1 MAARHINWEY
11 KGKAATMVDVHELL
25 NTWLAN
31 VTDEEL
37 LAELKAMQEAGDED
51 AITDAFFQDLA
62 FGTAGLRGTIG
73 AGTNRMNIY
82 TVGRATQG
90 FADYLNKA
98 FENPTVA
105 IARDSRNKGELFVK
119 TTAAILAANGVTS
132 YVYPKISPV
141 PTLSWATRYLKC
153 SGGICMTAS
162 HNPAPYNGYKAYG
175 PDGCQITSEAADAI
189 SAAMNACDPFK
200 DIKTMD
206 FDAAVE
212 QGLVKWIDD
221 EVLDAYYDAVS
232 DKSVNN
238 LTDEQIANAPLKLVY
253 TPLNGT
259 GLIPV
264 TTVLNKVGITDITV
278 VPEQRDPD
286 GDFPTC
292 PYPNPE
298 IREAMQKGL
307 ELCDK
312 VHPDLLLGTDP
323 DCDRCGTA
331 VPDGKGGYRLITG
344 NEMGII
350 LLDYICRTRLARGTM
365 PKDPVAVTTI
375 VSTDMATPVAK
386 KYGVELRRTLTGFKF
401 IGEQIGKLEAEG
413 HVERYIFGF
422 EESYGYLSG
431 GHVRDKDAVNAT
443 LLVCEAAAWYAQQGM
458 TLLDAIEAL
467 YKEFG
472 YYRNALCS
480 FAFEGE
486 TGMYTMQNLMKTLRA
501 DPPKEIAGY
510 AVERVADYDTDGTGL
525 PRANVLEYHLAGGHK
540 LMVRPSGTEPKI
552 KVYLSAVG
560 KSEAEADAVNAE
572 LAKAAEML
580 MK

>member
-1 MAARHINWEY
+1 
-11 KGKAATMVDVHELL
+11 
-25 NTWLAN
+25 
-31 VTDEEL
+31 
-37 LAELKAMQEAGDED
+37 
-51 AITDAFFQDLA
+51 
-62 FGTAGLRGTIG
+62 
-73 AGTNRMNIY
+73 
-82 TVGRATQG
+82 
-90 FADYLNKA
+90 
-98 FENPTVA
+98 
-105 IARDSRNKGELFVK
+105 
-119 TTAAILAANGVTS
+119 
-132 YVYPKISPV
+132 
-141 PTLSWATRYLKC
+141 
-153 SGGICMTAS
+153 
-162 HNPAPYNGYKAYG
+162 
-175 PDGCQITSEAADAI
+175 
-189 SAAMNACDPFK
+189 
-200 DIKTMD
+200 
-206 FDAAVE
+206 
-212 QGLVKWIDD
+212 
-221 EVLDAYYDAVS
+221 
-232 DKSVNN
+232 
-238 LTDEQIANAPLKLVY
+238 
-253 TPLNGT
+253 
-259 GLIPV
+259 
-264 TTVLNKVGITDITV
+264 
-278 VPEQRDPD
+278 
-286 GDFPTC
+286 
-292 PYPNPE
+292 
-298 IREAMQKGL
+298 MQKGL

-510 AVERVADYDTDGTGL
+510 AVERVADYDTDGNRPA
-525 PRANVLEYHLAGGHK
+525 PRQRAGIPPGGRPQADGAPLRHRAENQSVS
-540 LMVRPSGTEPKI
+540 VRRGQERSGSRCGERG
-552 KVYLSAVG
+552 AG
-560 KSEAEADAVNAE
+560 EGGGNAHE
-572 LAKAAEML
+572 VS
-580 MK
+580 

>member
-1 MAARHINWEY
+1 MTVRTDPSH
-11 KGKAATMVDVHELL
+11 
-25 NTWLAN
+25 
-31 VTDEEL
+31 VTLE
-37 LAELKAMQEAGDED
+37 
-51 AITDAFFQDLA
+51 
-62 FGTAGLRGTIG
+62 
-73 AGTNRMNIY
+73 
-82 TVGRATQG
+82 V
-90 FADYLNKA
+90 ADK
-98 FENPTVA
+98 
-105 IARDSRNKGELFVK
+105 
-119 TTAAILAANGVTS
+119 ILAAIEKVDCFDGVKLVD
-132 YVYPKISPV
+132 Y
-141 PTLSWATRYLKC
+141 
-153 SGGICMTAS
+153 
-162 HNPAPYNGYKAYG
+162 
-175 PDGCQITSEAADAI
+175 EAGVQAGRI
-189 SAAMNACDPFK
+189 VS
-200 DIKTMD
+200 
-206 FDAAVE
+206 
-212 QGLVKWIDD
+212 IDD
-221 EVLDAYYDAVS
+221 KCLDDFVQAVYDQRVG
-232 DKSVNN
+232 DG
-238 LTDEQIANAPLKLVY
+238 TGIEQLKLVY

-259 GLIPV
+259 GLECVKKLLAKLGV
-264 TTVLNKVGITDITV
+264 THVTV
-278 VPEQRDPD
+278 VPEQETPD
-286 GDFPTC
+286 GNFPTC

-413 HVERYIFGF
+413 RVERYIFGF

-486 TGMYTMQNLMKTLRA
+486 TGMYTMQNLMKALRA

-510 AVERVADYDTDGTGL
+510 AVESAVDYDTNGTGL

>member
-1 MAARHINWEY
+1 MENQELIKQVTEKAEKWLTPVYDAETQAEVKRMLENPDKTELIDSFY
-11 KGKAATMVDVHELL
+11 K
-25 NTWLAN
+25 
-31 VTDEEL
+31 
-37 LAELKAMQEAGDED
+37 
-51 AITDAFFQDLA
+51 DLE
-62 FGTAGLRGTIG
+62 FGTGGLRGIMG

-82 TVGRATQG
+82 TVGAATQG
-90 FADYLNKA
+90 LSNYLNKCFA
-98 FENPTVA
+98 GKKDISVVVGH
-105 IARDSRNKGELFVK
+105 DCRNNSDKFAK
-119 TTAAILAANGVTS
+119 ISADIFSANGIK
-132 YVYPKISPV
+132 VYLFDDLR
-141 PTLSWATRYLKC
+141 PTPEVSFAIRHFGC
-153 SGGICMTAS
+153 QSGINITAS
-162 HNPAPYNGYKAYG
+162 HNPAKYNGYKVYG
-175 PDGCQITSEAADAI
+175 TDGCQITLEVADKILAAIEKVDCFDGVKLVDYEAGVQAGRI
-189 SAAMNACDPFK
+189 VS
-200 DIKTMD
+200 
-206 FDAAVE
+206 
-212 QGLVKWIDD
+212 IDD
-221 EVLDAYYDAVS
+221 KCLDDFVQAVYDQRVG
-232 DKSVNN
+232 DG
-238 LTDEQIANAPLKLVY
+238 TGIEQLKLVY

-259 GLIPV
+259 GLECVKKLLAKLGV
-264 TTVLNKVGITDITV
+264 THVTV
-278 VPEQRDPD
+278 VPEQETPD
-286 GDFPTC
+286 GNFPTC